1 MDMLI
6 LFGVTGLLR
15 VLPHVETFNIIF
27 ASVNGRGLD
36 FKLVIC
42 VTTTI
47 GVRSSFLTRQA
58 FFDYWCEASGLYE
71 PPNSLACPSRV
82 DQLERRKYDYNQK
95 GKTILVSADEFA
107 EFSQY
112 REFLKE
118 FTSVT
123 TLVDVK
129 LWNLGP
135 SKQPPLPYYLY

>member
-1 MDMLI
+1 MRKRLGFQI
-6 LFGVTGLLR
+6 N
-15 VLPHVETFNIIF
+15 H
-27 ASVNGRGLD
+27 

-47 GVRSSFLTRQA
+47 GVRPSFLTRQA

-71 PPNSLACPSRV
+71 PPNSLACMSRV
-82 DQLERRKYDYNQK
+82 DACSGRLIWGWLSSIRLSVPTYPKFYPVLKHYFERFSS
-95 GKTILVSADEFA
+95 LPDEFA

-118 FTSVT
+118 FISVT

-135 SKQPPLPYYLY
+135 SKPPPLPYHLY

>member
-82 DQLERRKYDYNQK
+82 DVCSGRLIWGWISSIR
-95 GKTILVSADEFA
+95 L
-107 EFSQY
+107 
-112 REFLKE
+112 
-118 FTSVT
+118 SVPT
-123 TLVDVK
+123 YPKFYPVL
-129 LWNLGP
+129 
-135 SKQPPLPYYLY
+135 